1 MPQKIE
7 QKKYNSVSISQ
18 VFLSLFLLL
27 LAFFVFLNSISS
39 FEKNKSY
46 DVAKSVRANFAN
58 FAGKGDNVDLIG
70 KSKNDKINVNTV
82 KALENTFNLVV
93 PTIAVKKNNQS
104 DNIEFNIPLK
114 SFFDLSPGL
123 PTKTAKVILNEIG
136 GVLRLKMDKQPIK
149 LEIFMGYRFL
159 SNGLKLDEGLK
170 STKPKWS
177 SRWSFMK
184 MISNSPNLDIH
195 KALGGRLLDRLKDEN
210 KNNKPVW
217 LITFVDL
224 ISLLLAFF
232 LMLYSMSS
240 IQKNDWAAFLASLN
254 KHEVLM
260 KEKKVGSRKDAEL
273 IRPAETSKGLEISYL
288 RTLLESEIDSDDLL
302 KFVEFFRK
310 GNQLVLSFPSSL
322 IFRPGSSDLLP
333 KGKQALFALSEKL
346 SNLENRVELVG
357 YSDPNPIINNQKY
370 KNNWVLALFRASAV
384 ANALIKSGYRKPLNI
399 VSLGDTEASRIDA
412 IAGQKRKYRQA
423 RRVDIVIHS
432 ERDKK

>member
-1 MPQKIE
+1 
-7 QKKYNSVSISQ
+7 
-18 VFLSLFLLL
+18 
-27 LAFFVFLNSISS
+27 
-39 FEKNKSY
+39 
-46 DVAKSVRANFAN
+46 
-58 FAGKGDNVDLIG
+58 
-70 KSKNDKINVNTV
+70 
-82 KALENTFNLVV
+82 
-93 PTIAVKKNNQS
+93 
-104 DNIEFNIPLK
+104 
-114 SFFDLSPGL
+114 
-123 PTKTAKVILNEIG
+123 
-136 GVLRLKMDKQPIK
+136 
-149 LEIFMGYRFL
+149 
-159 SNGLKLDEGLK
+159 
-170 STKPKWS
+170 
-177 SRWSFMK
+177 MK

-302 KFVEFFRK
+302 KFVEFFRT

-412 IAGQKRKYRQA
+412 ISGQKRKYRQA

>member
-1 MPQKIE
+1 
-7 QKKYNSVSISQ
+7 
-18 VFLSLFLLL
+18 
-27 LAFFVFLNSISS
+27 
-39 FEKNKSY
+39 
-46 DVAKSVRANFAN
+46 
-58 FAGKGDNVDLIG
+58 
-70 KSKNDKINVNTV
+70 
-82 KALENTFNLVV
+82 
-93 PTIAVKKNNQS
+93 
-104 DNIEFNIPLK
+104 
-114 SFFDLSPGL
+114 
-123 PTKTAKVILNEIG
+123 
-136 GVLRLKMDKQPIK
+136 
-149 LEIFMGYRFL
+149 
-159 SNGLKLDEGLK
+159 
-170 STKPKWS
+170 
-177 SRWSFMK
+177 MK

-195 KALGGRLLDRLKDEN
+195 KALGGRLLDRLQDEN

-260 KEKKVGSRKDAEL
+260 KKKMGSRKDAEL

-288 RTLLESEIDSDDLL
+288 RTLLESEIDSNDLL

-322 IFRPGSSDLLP
+322 IFRSGSSDLLP

-370 KNNWVLALFRASAV
+370 KNNWVLSLFRASAV

-399 VSLGDTEASRIDA
+399 VSLGDTETSRIDGVL
-412 IAGQKRKYRQA
+412 GQKRKYRQA